1 MCKDILFVWC
11 KGFLFALCED
21 FFFGV
26 YDDILFA
33 VWGFILFA
41 VCQIYFVFRMGL
53 NIFCL
58 QCILFCE
65 MSNSLQYV
73 AELMEKGVSL
83 MGYCK

>member
-1 MCKDILFVWC
+1 MFVC
-11 KGFLFALCED
+11 SLKGYFVDSVQRYFVCGVQR
-21 FFFGV
+21 FFV
-26 YDDILFA
+26 CI
-33 VWGFILFA
+33 VRGFILFA

-53 NIFCL
+53 KIFCL

-73 AELMEKGVSL
+73 AELMAKGVCL